1 MTNKLCILIGCL
13 LISGISFSQKL
24 DGGLF
29 AGLSTSQVDGDGLGG
44 YNLAGLNLGFFTQTD
59 IGQKGNVRLELAFLQ
74 KGAREGQNDSTGFN
88 TGYKLRL
95 NYIEVPLVYIFHWK
109 DLAFEIGLG
118 ADILVSKKETDNGGN
133 RDSPFN
139 YHRFSMMGLI
149 GVTYNFSEN
158 WGINFR
164 SNNSITPIS
173 DGTAA
178 GQKPSIAALG
188 GYGMRNDILTF
199 ALVYKFNK

>member
-1 MTNKLCILIGCL
+1 MRINIIALLILISS
-13 LISGISFSQKL
+13 IAYSQKL

-59 IGQKGNVRLELAFLQ
+59 IGKKSNLRLELAFLQ

-95 NYIEVPLVYIFHWK
+95 NYIEVPLVYIFNWN

-118 ADILVSKKETDNGGN
+118 VDILVSRSETDNGGN

-139 YHRFSMMGLI
+139 YHRFSMIGLV
-149 GVTYNFSEN
+149 GVSYNFSDN

-164 SNNSITPIS
+164 SNNSLTPIS

-178 GQKPSIAALG
+178 GQKPSILALG

>member
-1 MTNKLCILIGCL
+1 MKHFLFLVTFVLF
-13 LISGISFSQKL
+13 SGYTYSQKL

-59 IGQKGNVRLELAFLQ
+59 IGQKGNLRLELAFLQ
-74 KGAREGQNDSTGFN
+74 KGAREGTNDTTGYN

-95 NYIEVPLVYIFHWK
+95 NYVEVPLVYILHWK

-118 ADILVSKKETDNGGN
+118 VDVLVSRSETDNGGN

-139 YHRFSMMGLI
+139 YHRFSMMGLF
-149 GVTYNFSEN
+149 GVTYNFHEN

-164 SNNSITPIS
+164 TNNSITPIS

-178 GQKPSIAALG
+178 GQKPSIVALG

>member
-1 MTNKLCILIGCL
+1 MSRYFTILIL
-13 LISGISFSQKL
+13 LTCSIGYSQKL

-59 IGQKGNVRLELAFLQ
+59 IGEKSNLRLELAFLQ

-95 NYIEVPLVYIFHWK
+95 NYIEVPLVYIFNWK

-118 ADILVSKKETDNGGN
+118 VDILVTQNESDNGGP

-139 YHRFSMMGLI
+139 YHRFSMMGLF
-149 GVTYNFSEN
+149 GVTYNFSES

-178 GQKPSIAALG
+178 GQKPSITALG

-199 ALVYKFNK
+199 ALVYKFN